1 MSAPSPWLPS
11 SLLAT
16 WFGAGLLPWAP
27 GTWGSLAALPFG
39 WALFRFTGPLGL
51 AVATVAVFVIG
62 LWAAQGYER
71 VAAVKD
77 PGAIVIDEVAGQWL
91 TIIAAGLVPNGLTV
105 PGLLL
110 AFLSFRIF
118 DVAKPWPVSWA
129 DRHLKGAFGVMV
141 DDIIAGI
148 YAAALVYGV
157 LWAWEFVLGERL

>member
-16 WFGAGLLPWAP
+16 WFGSGLLPRAP

-39 WALFRFTGPLGL
+39 WLLFTLTGPLGL
-51 AVATVAVFVIG
+51 LAATAAVFVVG
-62 LWAAQGYER
+62 LWAAHSYEK
-71 VAAVKD
+71 VAAIKD

-91 TIIAAGLVPNGLTV
+91 TIVAAGLGSEGLTL

-110 AFLSFRIF
+110 AFLFFRIF
-118 DVAKPWPVSWA
+118 DVAKPWPVGWA
-129 DRHLKGAFGVMV
+129 DRHLKGAFGIMA

-148 YAAALVYGV
+148 YAAAAVYGLLL
-157 LWAWEFVLGERL
+157 LWERM

>member
-1 MSAPSPWLPS
+1 MSSPSPWLPS

-39 WALFRFTGPLGL
+39 WLLFRYTGPLGL
-51 AVATVAVFVIG
+51 AAATVAVFAVG
-62 LWAAQGYER
+62 LWAAHGYER
-71 VAAVKD
+71 GAAVKD

-91 TIIAAGLVPNGLTV
+91 TIIAAGLAPNGLTV

-110 AFLSFRIF
+110 AFLAFRIF
-118 DVAKPWPVSWA
+118 DVAKPWPVGWA
-129 DRHLKGAFGVMV
+129 DRHLKGAFGVMA

-157 LWAWEFVLGERL
+157 LWAWEVVLGEMI